1 MGTNSCAFRWRW
13 NTLTCEAWPVAS
25 SVTAEKHVGE
35 AALPDQ
41 SRQDASPPYYS
52 PLVFFV
58 TILIALPRYPALLA
72 PGSPSFSLACR
83 GLFHLDFH
91 AHPGMDAALKKMFT
105 FRQIRD
111 LYLAAGFGSWLPRRS
126 KSRRHIRER
135 VLSHIEPRY
144 SGTVSLRT
152 TFRRS
157 FFYRSGL
164 PGNRTGSETLH
175 CART

>member
-1 MGTNSCAFRWRW
+1 MDYHKLKTTLINNTPTTSLWIDGRRSAQDGKGSARAGTNTCVFRWRW
-13 NTLTCEAWPVAS
+13 NTLTWEAWPVAS

-58 TILIALPRYPALLA
+58 IILIALPRYPALLA

-91 AHPGMDAALKKMFT
+91 AHPGMD
-105 FRQIRD
+105 
-111 LYLAAGFGSWLPRRS
+111 
-126 KSRRHIRER
+126 E
-135 VLSHIEPRY
+135 
-144 SGTVSLRT
+144 
-152 TFRRS
+152 
-157 FFYRSGL
+157 
-164 PGNRTGSETLH
+164 
-175 CART
+175 